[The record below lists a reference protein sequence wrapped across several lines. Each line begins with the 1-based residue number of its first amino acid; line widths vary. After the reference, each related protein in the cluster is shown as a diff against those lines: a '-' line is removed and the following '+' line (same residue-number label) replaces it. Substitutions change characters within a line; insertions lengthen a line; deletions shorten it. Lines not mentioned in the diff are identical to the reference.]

1 MNTNQYKVINK
12 NDSVEQ
18 KYEKLTSLNLEMM
31 EFIMVKMTNNKNA
44 NEHDVEVQMKLKQML
59 EEIVFKVR

>member
-18 KYEKLTSLNLEMM
+18 KYEKLTSLNLEMI
-31 EFIMVKMTNNKNA
+31 EFIKVKMTNNKNA
-44 NEHDVEVQMKLKQML
+44 NEQDVEVQMKLKQLL